1 MQEGKKS
8 GAGTVI
14 YTNPD
19 GTSHW
24 RKGSWIDNDLRGE
37 VEHYFSTNNRDGTSN
52 LTKKLRKI
60 FFHNVQYFDKLSVKS
75 TYLQ

>member
-52 LTKKLRKI
+52 LTKKSKKKFIQCKKFLAK
-60 FFHNVQYFDKLSVKS
+60 FP
-75 TYLQ
+75 

>member
-14 YTNPD
+14 YSNPD

-52 LTKKLRKI
+52 LTKKVGRNSLCARNFWQNFREI
-60 FFHNVQYFDKLSVKS
+60 SLSR
-75 TYLQ
+75 

>member
-52 LTKKLRKI
+52 LTKK
-60 FFHNVQYFDKLSVKS
+60 N
-75 TYLQ
+75 

>member
-52 LTKKLRKI
+52 LTKK
-60 FFHNVQYFDKLSVKS
+60 QYFDKISVKS
-75 TYLQ
+75 TYLFTVAVK